1 MKPAARLGHVR
12 RDGFDIVV
20 RGNVAKFGQ
29 NAGLGAFLLGTSNRV
44 LVEARDVLQDGKRR

>member
-1 MKPAARLGHVR
+1 MGHVR